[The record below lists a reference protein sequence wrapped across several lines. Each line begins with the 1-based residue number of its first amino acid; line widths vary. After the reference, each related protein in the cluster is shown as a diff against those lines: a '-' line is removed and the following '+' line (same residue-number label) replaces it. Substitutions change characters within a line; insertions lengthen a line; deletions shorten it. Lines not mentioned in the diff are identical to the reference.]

1 MVVYVLKYD
10 IRPEKTEAFI
20 KWATES
26 AIPRILKIPGLVEF
40 CSYRPVTGAH
50 QIASTYFFKDAAA
63 VAAWLAHSEFDTITA
78 ELRSYAANVT
88 GELWNPS
95 PIVPEPLRPKK

>member
-10 IRPEKTEAFI
+10 IRSDKTEAFV

-40 CSYRPVTGAH
+40 CSYRPVTGPH

-63 VAAWLAHSEFDTITA
+63 VAAWMSHADFEKITA
-78 ELRSYAANVT
+78 ELRSYATDVY

-95 PIVPEPLRPKK
+95 PVVPERLHPKK